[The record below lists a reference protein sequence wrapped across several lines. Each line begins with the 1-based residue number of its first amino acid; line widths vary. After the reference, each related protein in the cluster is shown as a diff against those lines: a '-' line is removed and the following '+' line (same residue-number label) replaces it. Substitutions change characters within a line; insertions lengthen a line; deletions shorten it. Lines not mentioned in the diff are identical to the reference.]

1 MKNKKR
7 FFSALAVI
15 LAVSLLVSQMSIVT
29 VTAGSKK
36 GDITKTSFRRTY
48 ADVSVE
54 LLKKSGLKDIKAGK
68 NVLISPESILCAMTM
83 SANGAANN
91 TLVQYEDV
99 LMGGYSLSSFN
110 RKMKSF
116 NKRLTSSKKVSFN
129 IANSIWLSNNA
140 KGAVK
145 PEFIN
150 VNKKNFGAEIDFVD
164 FNMDTVERVNKWV
177 SKNTNGMIDKIVD
190 RFAPDTVSCIV
201 NAIAFEA
208 KWAEQ
213 YSEYSVKK
221 GRFTNAQGTKEK
233 VNMLYGT
240 EYKYISDENST
251 GFIKD
256 YEGGDYAFMAVLP
269 KKGMTL
275 LEYIKKLNG
284 NKFTALYH
292 GAQNCEVL
300 TKMPEFSYDYS
311 AKLNNPIKKMGITDA
326 FSQTEADF
334 GNMLDT
340 SSGANVYIDEIIHK
354 THIELDRYGT
364 KAAAAT
370 GIINKETCVP
380 GRPKPKKVYLTRPF
394 LYAIVDTDTGLP
406 VFVGVV
412 NTVK

>member
-1 MKNKKR
+1 MKKKIKA
-7 FFSALAVI
+7 FLLA
-15 LAVSLLVSQMSIVT
+15 AVLFTFVVT
-29 VTAGSKK
+29 VVRDNSYTEAAGSKK
-36 GDITKTSFRRTY
+36 TNISKAGFYRTY

-54 LLKKSGLKDIKAGK
+54 LLKKSGLKDIKSGK

-91 TLVQYEDV
+91 TLIQYEDA
-99 LMGGYSLSSFN
+99 LMDGYSVSSFSK
-110 RKMKSF
+110 RLKSF
-116 NKRLTSSKKVSFN
+116 NKKLTSSKKVSFN
-129 IANSIWLSNNA
+129 IANSIWLSNSA
-140 KGAVK
+140 KDSVK
-145 PEFIN
+145 PEFIDI
-150 VNKKNFGAEIDFVD
+150 NKKNFGAEIDFVD
-164 FNMDTVERVNKWV
+164 FNKETVERVNNWV
-177 SKNTNGMIDKIVD
+177 SENTNGMIDKIVE
-190 RFAPDTVSCIV
+190 RFSPDTVSCLV

-269 KKGMTL
+269 KKGITL
-275 LEYIKKLNG
+275 TEYIKKLNG
-284 NKFTALYH
+284 NKFTALYL
-292 GAQNCEVL
+292 GAQSCEVL

-326 FSQTEADF
+326 FSQNKADF

-370 GIINKETCVP
+370 GIINKETCAP
-380 GRPKPKKVYLTRPF
+380 DRPKPKKVYLTRPF

-406 VFVGVV
+406 VFIGVV